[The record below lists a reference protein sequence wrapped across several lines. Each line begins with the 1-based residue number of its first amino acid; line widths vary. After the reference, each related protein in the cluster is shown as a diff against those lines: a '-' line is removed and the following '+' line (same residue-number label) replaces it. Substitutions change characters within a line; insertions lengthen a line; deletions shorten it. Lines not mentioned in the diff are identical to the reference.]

1 MNNNE
6 NEILTYRDDQ
16 IKSVEKFLTKDEA
29 DKYFNIFLNQISWKQ
44 GHIKLFGKDV
54 LIPRKQCWIA
64 DEGITYSY
72 SNKPLER
79 FSWSKELLELR
90 ARIEDFSSHKFNSVL
105 ANLYRDGNDSMG
117 WHADNEVE
125 LGPNPTIASISL
137 GAERALKVRDN
148 KTKEIIKI
156 DQKHG
161 SLLIMQKG
169 MQSTT
174 QHSISKTK
182 LDIGARI
189 NLTFRNIITTSKRS
203 KNER

>member
-1 MNNNE
+1 
-6 NEILTYRDDQ
+6 
-16 IKSVEKFLTKDEA
+16 
-29 DKYFNIFLNQISWKQ
+29 
-44 GHIKLFGKDV
+44 
-54 LIPRKQCWIA
+54 
-64 DEGITYSY
+64 
-72 SNKPLER
+72 
-79 FSWSKELLELR
+79 
-90 ARIEDFSSHKFNSVL
+90 
-105 ANLYRDGNDSMG
+105 MG
-117 WHADNEVE
+117 WHADDEVE
-125 LGPNPTIASISL
+125 LGRNPTIASISL

-189 NLTFRNIITTSKRS
+189 NLTFRNIITPNKRS
-203 KNER
+203 KNE

>member
-16 IKSVEKFLTKDEA
+16 IKSVENFLTKDEA
-29 DKYFNIFLNQISWKQ
+29 DKYFNIFLKQISWKQ

-54 LIPRKQCWIA
+54 LIPREQCWIA

-72 SNKPLER
+72 SNKPLQR

-90 ARIEDFSSHKFNSVL
+90 ARIEGFCSHKFNSVL

-117 WHADNEVE
+117 WHADDEVE
-125 LGPNPTIASISL
+125 LGRNPTIASISL

-189 NLTFRNIITTSKRS
+189 NLTFRNIITPSKRS
-203 KNER
+203 KNE

>member
-29 DKYFNIFLNQISWKQ
+29 DKYFNIFLKQISWKQ

-54 LIPRKQCWIA
+54 LIPREQCWIA

-72 SNKPLER
+72 SNKPLQR

-90 ARIEDFSSHKFNSVL
+90 ARIEGFCSHKFNSVL

-117 WHADNEVE
+117 WHADDEME
-125 LGPNPTIASISL
+125 LGRNPTIASISL

-189 NLTFRNIITTSKRS
+189 NLTFRNIITPQQKEQ
-203 KNER
+203 K

>member
-72 SNKPLER
+72 SNKPLQR

-90 ARIEDFSSHKFNSVL
+90 ARIEGFCSHKFNSVL

-117 WHADNEVE
+117 WHADDEVE
-125 LGPNPTIASISL
+125 LGHNPTIASISL

-189 NLTFRNIITTSKRS
+189 NLTFRNIITPQQKEQ
-203 KNER
+203 K

>member
-1 MNNNE
+1 MNINE

-16 IKSVEKFLTKDEA
+16 IKSVEKFLSQDEA
-29 DKYFNIFLNQISWKQ
+29 DKYFNIFLKQISWKQ
-44 GHIKLFGKDV
+44 GFIKLFGKDV
-54 LIPRKQCWIA
+54 LIPREQCWIA
-64 DEGITYSY
+64 DKGITYSY
-72 SNKPLER
+72 SGKPLQR
-79 FSWSKELLELR
+79 FPWTKELLELR
-90 ARIEDFSSHKFNSVL
+90 ARIEDFSSQKFNSVL
-105 ANLYRDGNDSMG
+105 ANLYRDGGDSMG
-117 WHADNEVE
+117 WHADNEPE
-125 LGPNPTIASISL
+125 LGCNPTIASISL

-161 SLLIMQKG
+161 SLLLMQKG

-189 NLTFRNIITTSKRS
+189 NLTFRNIITTNKRS
-203 KNER
+203 KDE

>member
-29 DKYFNIFLNQISWKQ
+29 DKYFNIFLKQISWKQ

-54 LIPRKQCWIA
+54 LIPREQCWIA

-72 SNKPLER
+72 SNKPLQR

-90 ARIEDFSSHKFNSVL
+90 AKIEHFSSHKFNSVL

-117 WHADNEVE
+117 WHADDEVE
-125 LGPNPTIASISL
+125 LGRNPTIASISL

-189 NLTFRNIITTSKRS
+189 NLTFRNIITPQQKEQ
-203 KNER
+203 K

>member
-1 MNNNE
+1 
-6 NEILTYRDDQ
+6 
-16 IKSVEKFLTKDEA
+16 
-29 DKYFNIFLNQISWKQ
+29 
-44 GHIKLFGKDV
+44 V

-72 SNKPLER
+72 SNKPLQR

-90 ARIEDFSSHKFNSVL
+90 ARIEGFCSHKFNSVL

-117 WHADNEVE
+117 WHADDEVE
-125 LGPNPTIASISL
+125 LGRNPTIASISL

-189 NLTFRNIITTSKRS
+189 NLTFRNIITPSKRS
-203 KNER
+203 KNE

>member
-29 DKYFNIFLNQISWKQ
+29 DKYFNIFLKQISWKQ

-54 LIPRKQCWIA
+54 LIPREQCWIA

-72 SNKPLER
+72 SNKPLQR

-90 ARIEDFSSHKFNSVL
+90 ARIEGFCSHKFNSVL

-117 WHADNEVE
+117 WHADDEVE
-125 LGPNPTIASISL
+125 LGLNPTIASISL

-189 NLTFRNIITTSKRS
+189 NLTFRNIITPQQKEQ
-203 KNER
+203 K

>member
-29 DKYFNIFLNQISWKQ
+29 DKYFNIFLKQISWKQ

-54 LIPRKQCWIA
+54 LIPREQCWIA

-72 SNKPLER
+72 SNKPLQR

-90 ARIEDFSSHKFNSVL
+90 ARIEGFCSHKFNSVL

-117 WHADNEVE
+117 WHADNEME
-125 LGPNPTIASISL
+125 LGLNPTIVSISL

-189 NLTFRNIITTSKRS
+189 NLTFRNIITPQQKEQ
-203 KNER
+203 K

>member
-29 DKYFNIFLNQISWKQ
+29 DKYFNIFLKQISWKQ

-54 LIPRKQCWIA
+54 LIPREQCWIA
-64 DEGITYSY
+64 DKGITYSY
-72 SNKPLER
+72 SNKPLQR

-90 ARIEDFSSHKFNSVL
+90 ARIEGFCSHKFNSVL

-117 WHADNEVE
+117 WHADDEME
-125 LGPNPTIASISL
+125 LGRNPTIASISL

-189 NLTFRNIITTSKRS
+189 NLTFRNIITPQQKEQ
-203 KNER
+203 K

>member
-16 IKSVEKFLTKDEA
+16 IKSVEKFLTKDDA
-29 DKYFNIFLNQISWKQ
+29 DKYFNIFLKQISWKQ

-54 LIPRKQCWIA
+54 LIPREQCWIA
-64 DEGITYSY
+64 DKGITYSY
-72 SNKPLER
+72 SNKPLQR

-90 ARIEDFSSHKFNSVL
+90 ARIEGFCSHKFNSVL

-117 WHADNEVE
+117 WHADDEVE
-125 LGPNPTIASISL
+125 LGRNPTIASISL

-189 NLTFRNIITTSKRS
+189 NLTFRNIITPQQKEQ
-203 KNER
+203 K